1 MRLGHKQTSKIASQ
15 LKGVVDTNIL
25 ANIKHFKASLMRT
38 MSRATSTEWNT
49 SYMVIYEFNYLFILL
64 FLCWGWNSERPT
76 HAGQIVCH

>member
-1 MRLGHKQTSKIASQ
+1 MRLGHKQTNKIASQ

-49 SYMVIYEFNYLFILL
+49 SDHI
-64 FLCWGWNSERPT
+64 
-76 HAGQIVCH
+76 